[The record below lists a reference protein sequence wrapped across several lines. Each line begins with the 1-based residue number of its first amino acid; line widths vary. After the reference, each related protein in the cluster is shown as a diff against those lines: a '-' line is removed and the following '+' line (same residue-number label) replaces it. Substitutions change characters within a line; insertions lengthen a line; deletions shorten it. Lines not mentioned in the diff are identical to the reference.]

1 MSETKTTGR
10 GRKVG
15 RIIGRT
21 MAIIGTT
28 LAAVFI
34 SLYSMLWI
42 FCHGPSKSARNLFV
56 STILETG
63 ALKFLAGWY
72 FDDEEILEITS
83 NNNMIH
89 NDNEVDTDLIDI
101 PDNKGDEEDDK
112 PDTPEEEGF
121 DENGIKI
128 VEISGRSYYGKM
140 LIVKEPSRVGLAT
153 IFPWSDDSKN
163 KYGLTLDELVAS
175 GGGIAGI
182 NGGEYASDG
191 NWGGQP
197 RGLVVCNGQIQYNA
211 PQYGDVMVGFNT
223 DNILIIKDI
232 GGMSAAQVEQ
242 LVKDNKIR
250 DCVSFKD
257 VIQSNSNHFTKLII
271 NGEATQING
280 SGSGANPRTCIGQ
293 RADGTVLMFVT
304 DGRGAS
310 GHIGATAA
318 DLISVMKEY
327 GAVNAANLDGGSSSS
342 MVYKGE
348 FEMTSV
354 TLYYSTS
361 SWRLP
366 TAFIVK

>member
-1 MSETKTTGR
+1 MSETKATGR

-121 DENGIKI
+121 DENG
-128 VEISGRSYYGKM
+128 M
-140 LIVKEPSRVGLAT
+140 
-153 IFPWSDDSKN
+153 
-163 KYGLTLDELVAS
+163 
-175 GGGIAGI
+175 
-182 NGGEYASDG
+182 
-191 NWGGQP
+191 
-197 RGLVVCNGQIQYNA
+197 
-211 PQYGDVMVGFNT
+211 
-223 DNILIIKDI
+223 
-232 GGMSAAQVEQ
+232 
-242 LVKDNKIR
+242 
-250 DCVSFKD
+250 
-257 VIQSNSNHFTKLII
+257 
-271 NGEATQING
+271 
-280 SGSGANPRTCIGQ
+280 
-293 RADGTVLMFVT
+293 
-304 DGRGAS
+304 
-310 GHIGATAA
+310 IGAFCV
-318 DLISVMKEY
+318 VMLFITLFVFDWKFVLGKEIELSESF
-327 GAVNAANLDGGSSSS
+327 VLFS
-342 MVYKGE
+342 
-348 FEMTSV
+348 
-354 TLYYSTS
+354 L
-361 SWRLP
+361 
-366 TAFIVK
+366 